1 MLPAIEATAAPIT
14 DIPRPA
20 FVRAVFTRAGRA
32 DADESGM
39 LAVAMIRGYE
49 RPRHNASVAG
59 RIGIRRK
66 DDFRPVARETFTFNV
81 NGR

>member
-39 LAVAMIRGYE
+39 LAVAMIRRYG
-49 RPRHNASVAG
+49 RPMVGASVAR

-66 DDFRPVARETFTFNV
+66 DDFGPSARETLTFNL
-81 NGR
+81 N